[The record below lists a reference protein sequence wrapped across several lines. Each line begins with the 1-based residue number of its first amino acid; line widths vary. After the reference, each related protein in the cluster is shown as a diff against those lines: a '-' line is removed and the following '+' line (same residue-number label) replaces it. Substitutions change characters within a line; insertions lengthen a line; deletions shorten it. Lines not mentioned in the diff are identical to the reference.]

1 MRYCCFLWL
10 VYTHISVHRIQVKC
24 IISTT
29 IYCWRGCL
37 PCPVVHLLIVCC
49 CLAIQCRLSR
59 NLCPCPFIPLLLW
72 CSNYNQITLIRT
84 DIIPQWFRILWDTV
98 YPFASVV
105 GINGLTCF
113 PAGLF
118 LLENVKRLDTC
129 HEK

>member
-1 MRYCCFLWL
+1 MRW
-10 VYTHISVHRIQVKC
+10 YTS
-24 IISTT
+24 
-29 IYCWRGCL
+29 
-37 PCPVVHLLIVCC
+37 
-49 CLAIQCRLSR
+49 LAIASSVSPGEVHNIHNNLLLERMSSMSCCPPPDCLLLPGQCRLSR
-59 NLCPCPFIPLLLW
+59 NLCPWPVLPLLLW

-105 GINGLTCF
+105 GINGLTCC

-118 LLENVKRLDTC
+118 LLKDVKRLDTC